1 MLRHSSPS
9 SFFYRQF
16 EGEFNR
22 CLKNPAQLRHVI
34 AFPVVCGEFL
44 NCSSPFC
51 QEEVRGGRVGG
62 RRDGR
67 EEGEE
72 GWEGGGVGGK
82 GKEEG

>member
-1 MLRHSSPS
+1 MIFTNLLLS

-51 QEEVRGGRVGG
+51 QEEVR
-62 RRDGR
+62 DGR
-67 EEGEE
+67 EEGDGGRE
-72 GWEGGGVGGK
+72 GEGEVGEGGR
-82 GKEEG
+82 